1 MKLKNVLYFSAVV
14 FAVAF
19 TSSACNK
26 KKDTIAKVFV
36 YDENKNPVSN
46 AEVILK
52 AEPTDV
58 TYGKTLI
65 ENDTVMTN
73 LSGEA
78 IFNYN
83 DIYEK
88 GQAGVAVL
96 NIYASK
102 DGLTGEGVVQ
112 IVEEETSEA
121 TVYIK

>member
-1 MKLKNVLYFSAVV
+1 MKLRNVIYFSAVV
-14 FAVAF
+14 FAVGF

-46 AEVILK
+46 AEVVLY
-52 AEPTDV
+52 ASPSESSF
-58 TYGKTLI
+58 GKTLI
-65 ENDTVMTN
+65 ENDTTTTN

-83 DIYEK
+83 DIYEL

-96 NIYASK
+96 NINASK
-102 DGLTGEGVVQ
+102 DGLTGEGVIQ
-112 IVEEETSEA
+112 IIEEETSEA